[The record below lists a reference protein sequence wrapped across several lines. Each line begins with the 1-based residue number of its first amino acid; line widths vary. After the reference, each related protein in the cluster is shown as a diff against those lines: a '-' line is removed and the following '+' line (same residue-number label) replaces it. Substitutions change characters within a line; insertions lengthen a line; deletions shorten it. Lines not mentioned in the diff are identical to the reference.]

1 ELGGIPHE
9 LGTTGY
15 GVSVALDTSLNFLK
29 DVENKNNDKLNE
41 SSSSLFKLVIQ
52 GFGNVGS
59 FAAKFLNDLNI
70 KVVGVN
76 DVSGFVYDSKGLD
89 ISQLMKDMAEEEKL
103 SDLSDSK
110 YYYNISD
117 KDTIFEVDADI
128 FIPAAMT
135 GVINDKTAPKLLE
148 NGIKIIV
155 EAANIPT
162 TTSADTYLIDKGILI
177 IPDFIANAGGV
188 IGSFVEYQGRTEKDA
203 FELIRYKIARN
214 IQQALS
220 KTFLQTENNNNPFSD
235 TKSSKINVREV
246 AMETAKQIVYRA
258 MLLRKG
264 AINVAREAYAR
275 KEKITF

>member
-1 ELGGIPHE
+1 
-9 LGTTGY
+9 
-15 GVSVALDTSLNFLK
+15 
-29 DVENKNNDKLNE
+29 
-41 SSSSLFKLVIQ
+41 
-52 GFGNVGS
+52 
-59 FAAKFLNDLNI
+59 
-70 KVVGVN
+70 
-76 DVSGFVYDSKGLD
+76 
-89 ISQLMKDMAEEEKL
+89 MKDMAEEEKL

-203 FELIRYKIARN
+203 FDLIRYKIARN
-214 IQQALS
+214 TQQALS